1 MVGDPPGEPG
11 FARSEGEGPALE
23 PYRPRPIPTRHP
35 GQEELRALL
44 QELVADLPA
53 LGHEDPTGRHGV
65 RATTRAWLFH
75 MTSHHTRRTYWHGL
89 SLWLSYC
96 DWHRLDP
103 LAARLADVKD
113 WISGLGEASPS
124 TCNARLSA
132 VSAWYAELIGNRV
145 HDDNPAKLATR
156 RKRDQEPQTRALSYD
171 ELVAMLR
178 YARERVTRLGSEAA
192 LRNRA
197 ILEIMA
203 TTGVRSGAILHAQ
216 CGADGDVL
224 TVSGGNRVLRYRN
237 KGGHRK
243 TADILGLAEAALE
256 DYLHAR
262 AAREGRPA
270 RVLSGWLFVTSTGT
284 PLTQRD
290 LANLFHDHARG
301 AGLENPEDVVPHS
314 MRHTVLTLGYEQGV
328 PLEDLADLAGHES
341 VATTLL
347 YVRRSRRRQTTQ
359 MLADL
364 VAGSTPVRPETATAR
379 GSDIDEKRRHLR
391 LVRDA

>member
-1 MVGDPPGEPG
+1 MAGKQPGE
-11 FARSEGEGPALE
+11 GEPESVRPSGVDPALE

-35 GQEELRALL
+35 GQERLRELLDD
-44 QELVADLPA
+44 LVADLPA
-53 LGHEDPTGRHGV
+53 LGHEDPGDRHGI

-75 MTSHHTRRTYWHGL
+75 MSSHHTRRTYWHGL

-113 WISGLGEASPS
+113 WIGGLGEASPS

-132 VSAWYAELIGNRV
+132 VSAWYAELIGNRL

-171 ELVAMLR
+171 ELVALLR
-178 YARERVTRLGSEAA
+178 YARERAARLGSEAA

-203 TTGVRSGAILHAQ
+203 TTGVRSGAILHAR
-216 CGADGDVL
+216 CGTDGDVL

-243 TADILGLAEAALE
+243 TADILGLAETALD
-256 DYLHAR
+256 DYLRAR
-262 AAREGRPA
+262 AAREGHPA
-270 RVLSGWLFVTSTGT
+270 GVSPDWLFVTTSGT
-284 PLTQRD
+284 PLAQRD
-290 LANLFHDHARG
+290 LANLFHDYARS
-301 AGLENPEDVVPHS
+301 AGLADPEDVVPHS

-328 PLEDLADLAGHES
+328 SLEDLADLAGHES

-359 MLADL
+359 LLADL
-364 VAGSTPVRPETATAR
+364 VDGGAPAR
-379 GSDIDEKRRHLR
+379 SAPKAAPGEEKTRHLR